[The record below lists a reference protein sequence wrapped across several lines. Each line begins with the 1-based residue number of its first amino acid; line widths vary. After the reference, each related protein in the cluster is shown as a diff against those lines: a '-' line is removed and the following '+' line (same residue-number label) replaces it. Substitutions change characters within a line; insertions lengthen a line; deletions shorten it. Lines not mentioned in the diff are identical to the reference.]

1 MTVGLACAVEWVL
14 IGFGA
19 VGDAAE
25 QKRMDSS
32 GVLGAGKS
40 SRCILVPWRLT
51 GGFGFSNAYF
61 VAFSYRMQCRP
72 CMVFMSNIW
81 IRYH

>member
-40 SRCILVPWRLT
+40 SRCICT
-51 GGFGFSNAYF
+51 CGGFGFSNAYF